1 MRLGEVP
8 GAGRRVAGRWMGYV
22 LIGTEASQFS
32 GKVRAYLR
40 WKGVDYVEKT
50 ATPEV
55 YRDIIEPRI
64 GFAIIPILLTP
75 DNQAVQDSADI
86 IDAVERTIPNPSAY
100 PKGQVQKFVSLLF
113 ELYADEWLVIP
124 AMHYRWNYNEAWII
138 EEFGRVAAPNA
149 KRDEQ
154 VRIGQVIAAPAKD
167 AVPRFGVSEETISG
181 IEAHYEG
188 FLADY
193 SAHLRR
199 TPFLLGSR
207 PSLGDFA
214 LFGALYGSLYRDPAS
229 GENMRRLAPGVV
241 AWVERMLSAKG
252 EGELL
257 PSDEIPPTLNPMLKR
272 QMSEQ
277 LPVLIDS
284 ANVLNEWAR
293 AQPTGAR
300 IKRSLGSHE
309 FTIGGRRGERNIMSF
324 SLWRLQRV
332 QDHYRTLTGAD
343 RERADRL
350 LESVGGKAL
359 STLQLPVRLDRR
371 DYRLVI
377 A

>member
-1 MRLGEVP
+1 M
-8 GAGRRVAGRWMGYV
+8 WMGYV

-32 GKVRAYLR
+32 GKARSYLR
-40 WKGVDYVEKT
+40 WKGVEFVEKT

-75 DNQAVQDSADI
+75 DNQAIQDTADI
-86 IDAVERTIPNPSAY
+86 LDHVERAVPGPSAY
-100 PKGQVQKFVSLLF
+100 PPGPVQKLASLLF

-124 AMHYRWNYNEAWII
+124 ATHYRWRYNEAWIV
-138 EEFGRVAAPNA
+138 EEFGKTASPNA
-149 KRDEQ
+149 SRDEQ
-154 VRIGQVIAAPAKD
+154 RRIGQVIAAPVKD
-167 AVPRFGVSEETISG
+167 AVPRLGVSEETASG

-199 TPFLLGSR
+199 MPFLFGGR

-214 LFGALYGSLYRDPAS
+214 LFGPLYGPLYRDPAS
-229 GENMRRLAPGVV
+229 GEIMKRLAPGVV
-241 AWVERMLSAKG
+241 SWVERMLGARSG
-252 EGELL
+252 SGDLL
-257 PSDEIPPTLNPMLKR
+257 PNDETPSTLYPILKR

-284 ANVLNEWAR
+284 VRALNEWAI
-293 AQPTGAR
+293 AQPKGAR
-300 IKRSLGSHE
+300 VKRSLGAHE

-324 SLWRLQRV
+324 SLWRLQRA
-332 QDHYRTLTGAD
+332 QDHYRSLVGAD
-343 RERADRL
+343 KERADSL
-350 LESVGGKAL
+350 LEAIGGRGL
-359 STLQLPVRLDRR
+359 TSLQLPVRLERR